1 MKTEQAP
8 APRTPQ
14 HCGHR
19 SRLRQ
24 RLELEPLAVAD
35 YELLELLLGYG
46 LPRKDT
52 KPLAKELLHRFA
64 SLRGALDAR
73 PEELLAVPG
82 FGPGLMHLWRVL
94 RETLARYTESP
105 VRQREIAADPESIAR
120 MAQARL
126 AGRTDEEVW
135 IALLT
140 QANALIS
147 WERLRQGSVDHV
159 PLMPRDVLALA
170 LQRKASGIILVHN
183 HPGGSATPSQPDI
196 TLTEIVRQQALPLGL
211 RLLDHIIVTEGECY
225 SILQNRFLR
234 SDFK

>member
-1 MKTEQAP
+1 MEQAP
-8 APRTPQ
+8 ATRPSPHR
-14 HCGHR
+14 GHR
-19 SRLRQ
+19 ERLRQ
-24 RLELEPLAVAD
+24 RLEKEPLAVAD

-46 LPRKDT
+46 LTRKDT
-52 KPLAKELLHRFA
+52 KPLAKELLQRFS

-82 FGPGLMHLWRVL
+82 FGPGLLHLWRVL
-94 RETLARYTESP
+94 RETLARYTEGP

-120 MAQARL
+120 MAQIRL
-126 AGRTDEEVW
+126 AGNTEEEVW

-159 PLMPRDVLALA
+159 PLMPRDVFTVA

-183 HPGGSATPSQPDI
+183 HPGGSARPSRPDI
-196 TLTEIVRQQALPLGL
+196 MLTDILRQQAPPLGL
-211 RLLDHIIVTEGECY
+211 RLLDHIIVTDGECY

-234 SDFK
+234 SDLT